1 MTATNAP
8 HLEFAP
14 PPPPGMLRAFGVA
27 IAAHV
32 LLAIALSLGVSWKH
46 SDDTLASAEAELW
59 SASALNAAPKEVLAP
74 PPPEPVAQKPVPVAE
89 QAPPPAPPDINTE
102 QKKKEAKRL
111 ADDEAAK
118 EAVKDKAEDKKK
130 TELLKKEEAKKEAKR
145 QEALDK
151 ADAQRVEE
159 QRQDNLKRMAGLAGG
174 TAAPGATGAAAQS
187 SGPSASYAG
196 RIIGRVK
203 PNIVFTEE
211 LASNPRAEVELR
223 VAPEGS
229 IISQRIVKSSGVKA
243 WDDAVLRAIEKTGTL
258 PRDTDGRVPSSM
270 ILGFSL
276 RN

>member
-1 MTATNAP
+1 MNAAIAP

-27 IAAHV
+27 IAAHL
-32 LLAIALSLGVSWKH
+32 LLALALSLGVRWKH
-46 SDDTLASAEAELW
+46 SDDTLVSAQAELW
-59 SASALNAAPKEVLAP
+59 SASALSAAPKEVLAP
-74 PPPEPVAQKPVPVAE
+74 PPEPVLQKPVPAVE
-89 QAPPPAPPDINTE
+89 QPTPPAPPDITTE

-118 EAVKDKAEDKKK
+118 DKAEDKKK
-130 TELLKKEEAKKEAKR
+130 AALLKKDEAKKEAKR
-145 QEALDK
+145 QEELDK
-151 ADAQRVEE
+151 ADAKRTEE

-174 TAAPGATGAAAQS
+174 TGAPGSTGSAAQS

-196 RIIGRVK
+196 RIVGRVK

-211 LASNPRAEVELR
+211 LSSNPKAEIELR

-243 WDDAVLRAIEKTGTL
+243 WDEAVLRAIEKTGTL
-258 PRDTDGRVPSSM
+258 PRDTDGRVPASVV
-270 ILGFSL
+270 IVFSL

>member
-1 MTATNAP
+1 MNIATAP

-14 PPPPGMLRAFGVA
+14 PPPPGMLRAFGAA

-32 LLAIALSLGVSWKH
+32 LLAIALSLGVNWKH

-74 PPPEPVAQKPVPVAE
+74 PPPEPVVQKPLPPVE
-89 QAPPPAPPDINTE
+89 QAPPPAPPDITTE

-118 EAVKDKAEDKKK
+118 DKAEDKKK
-130 TELLKKEEAKKEAKR
+130 ADLLKKEEAKKEAKR
-145 QEALDK
+145 QEALEK

-243 WDDAVLRAIEKTGTL
+243 WDEAVLRAIEKTGSL